1 MVFNNLNE
9 IYASLEKLTPYIAQE
24 CGEAVGKILHEES
37 KNIYKEYIPSNPK
50 VVAQRRYDNEGF
62 ADKRNI
68 KVFTPVVKGLK
79 CSISVRNIAKA
90 RGSDKGKD
98 LDRFIEYGIYN
109 SPNVPARPAYERTKR
124 RIVKEKIIQKAINKA
139 LADKGWI

>member
-1 MVFNNLNE
+1 MAFNNLDE
-9 IYASLEKLTPYIAQE
+9 LYAKLLKDQDYIAQV
-24 CGEAVGKILHEES
+24 CGQEAGNILHEES
-37 KNIYKEYIPSNPK
+37 EKIYKEYIPLNPK
-50 VVAQRRYDNEGF
+50 VLNERRYKNGGF
-62 ADKRNI
+62 ADRRNI
-68 KVFTPVVKGLK
+68 KVFEPIKKGVK
-79 CSISVRNIAKA
+79 CSVTVRNIAKA
-90 RGSDKGKD
+90 RGLDKGKD